1 MAGGRTSVSAPL
13 GIHPKTTARMDPAT
27 APRERGPLCPPAGH
41 PSENPR
47 PNGPRT
53 NLDRPRPAIVIPEE
67 DRPPLLGPA
76 LPKRRKKPQ
85 GPPKPEAPRAPSI
98 QPPAMM
104 APAPV
109 ATPRPAPTSAQ
120 VVESL
125 RARVARGEARLKEF
139 DLQGFRFIKPNVAT
153 CQLLLSLEGELGS
166 EAEVLAHFDRGLTE
180 MGRHTP
186 ADLQCHLDEVR
197 RLLRIAHQ
205 IDAV

>member
-1 MAGGRTSVSAPL
+1 VVGEWPDIKARSA
-13 GIHPKTTARMDPAT
+13 
-27 APRERGPLCPPAGH
+27 
-41 PSENPR
+41 
-47 PNGPRT
+47 
-53 NLDRPRPAIVIPEE
+53 IPEE
-67 DRPPLLGPA
+67 ERPPLLGPA

-85 GPPKPEAPRAPSI
+85 GPPKPEVPATPGH
-98 QPPAMM
+98 QPPAMR
-104 APAPV
+104 APAP
-109 ATPRPAPTSAQ
+109 TPRPAPTPAQ

-153 CQLLLSLEGELGS
+153 CHLLLSLEGELGS

-180 MGRHTP
+180 LGRHTP
-186 ADLQCHLDEVR
+186 ADLRCHLDEVR